1 MVLLLKRY
9 RFLKRCYLPA
19 LAVYRSNVIIH
30 TFIANSTSLLQPLSF
45 RNFLEPEKGLPG
57 EVVKSQK
64 GILQATFNKAML
76 EIRNLA
82 MLWLKEILKK

>member
-1 MVLLLKRY
+1 MVLKRY
-9 RFLKRCYLPA
+9 QFLKRCYLPA

-30 TFIANSTSLLQPLSF
+30 AFIANSTSLLQPLRF

-64 GILQATFNKAML
+64 GILRVTFNKTML

-82 MLWLKEILKK
+82 MLWLKEILNK